1 MSIYKDAIDRI
12 ECAFAYHK
20 AVFDDNKNM
29 IDYIFLDVNTSF
41 ELLTGLKKDDII
53 GKRFIKDIAQ
63 EKQASK
69 KWLKIYQK
77 VVVDKEEIEFEEYS
91 EEYRKH
97 YLIKAYSPLEDH
109 FVTVFINKTFE
120 RNLLEM
126 SEYFMTNIG
135 SNIDYDKIAKFAYD
149 VTGASYVAF
158 NLFDENGKEFTTVAL
173 FGITENIKDGLRAFS
188 IDPIGKKWAYD
199 SIREEKI
206 KDQEI
211 TYFSSLSELSKT
223 VFSTSVIEQLE
234 KSFELG
240 QVAVAKISKEGKSLG
255 DFTLVFKKEETI
267 LNVELFQLYLSHLG
281 LFIEK
286 TRLEKSFADSQKR
299 FYTLAEYAPIGF
311 ISCDKDGNILYA
323 NAKLLVLM
331 DSPSIEATK
340 TINLLSHAELKAN
353 GFSQKLIECM
363 KTDHVITHEMFYTS
377 IWKKERWLKI
387 YFTPIKENEKVIGAN
402 IVLDDISTKK
412 KAENELRETA
422 FRDALTNVYNRYAL
436 DTFLTELLHEARDND
451 LIGCLAVIDLDDF
464 KFINDN
470 YGHAIGD
477 SVLKYF
483 SKTVEGLLRDGDMF
497 IRTGGDEF
505 LIFLNDIKEEKNAN
519 MIIERIFNKI
529 STIYNIEDTVKGVT
543 HNINVAC
550 SIGASFFPRNGQTFE
565 ELMKNA
571 DEILY
576 KIKRASKSGYGFV
589 E

>member
-1 MSIYKDAIDRI
+1 
-12 ECAFAYHK
+12 
-20 AVFDDNKNM
+20 
-29 IDYIFLDVNTSF
+29 
-41 ELLTGLKKDDII
+41 
-53 GKRFIKDIAQ
+53 
-63 EKQASK
+63 
-69 KWLKIYQK
+69 
-77 VVVDKEEIEFEEYS
+77 
-91 EEYRKH
+91 
-97 YLIKAYSPLEDH
+97 
-109 FVTVFINKTFE
+109 
-120 RNLLEM
+120 
-126 SEYFMTNIG
+126 
-135 SNIDYDKIAKFAYD
+135 
-149 VTGASYVAF
+149 
-158 NLFDENGKEFTTVAL
+158 
-173 FGITENIKDGLRAFS
+173 
-188 IDPIGKKWAYD
+188 
-199 SIREEKI
+199 
-206 KDQEI
+206 
-211 TYFSSLSELSKT
+211 
-223 VFSTSVIEQLE
+223 
-234 KSFELG
+234 
-240 QVAVAKISKEGKSLG
+240 
-255 DFTLVFKKEETI
+255 
-267 LNVELFQLYLSHLG
+267 
-281 LFIEK
+281 
-286 TRLEKSFADSQKR
+286 
-299 FYTLAEYAPIGF
+299 
-311 ISCDKDGNILYA
+311 
-323 NAKLLVLM
+323 M

-505 LIFLNDIKEEKNAN
+505 LIFLNDIKEEKNAK

-550 SIGASFFPRNGQTFE
+550 SIGASFFPRNGQTVE
-565 ELMKNA
+565 ELMKSA
-571 DEILY
+571 DEVLY
-576 KIKRASKSGYGFV
+576 KIKRASKSDYGFV

>member
-1 MSIYKDAIDRI
+1 M
-12 ECAFAYHK
+12 
-20 AVFDDNKNM
+20 
-29 IDYIFLDVNTSF
+29 
-41 ELLTGLKKDDII
+41 
-53 GKRFIKDIAQ
+53 
-63 EKQASK
+63 
-69 KWLKIYQK
+69 
-77 VVVDKEEIEFEEYS
+77 
-91 EEYRKH
+91 
-97 YLIKAYSPLEDH
+97 
-109 FVTVFINKTFE
+109 
-120 RNLLEM
+120 
-126 SEYFMTNIG
+126 
-135 SNIDYDKIAKFAYD
+135 
-149 VTGASYVAF
+149 
-158 NLFDENGKEFTTVAL
+158 
-173 FGITENIKDGLRAFS
+173 
-188 IDPIGKKWAYD
+188 
-199 SIREEKI
+199 
-206 KDQEI
+206 
-211 TYFSSLSELSKT
+211 
-223 VFSTSVIEQLE
+223 FSTSVLEQLE

-286 TRLEKSFADSQKR
+286 TRLEKSLADSQKR

-311 ISCDKDGNILYA
+311 VSCDKDGNILYA

-340 TINLLSHAELKAN
+340 TINLLTHAELKAN

-363 KTDHVITHEMFYTS
+363 RTDRVITHEIFYAS
-377 IWKKERWLKI
+377 ICKKERWLKI
-387 YFTPIKENEKVIGAN
+387 YFTPIKENEKVVGAN

-464 KFINDN
+464 KDIIDN

-477 SVLKYF
+477 SVLQYF

-505 LIFLNDIKEEKNAN
+505 LIYLYDIKEEKNAN

-529 STIYNIEDTVKGVT
+529 STIYSIEDTVKGVT

-550 SIGASFFPRNGQTFE
+550 SIGASFFPRNGQTVE
-565 ELMKNA
+565 ELMKSA

-576 KIKRASKSGYGFV
+576 KIKRASKSGYGFA